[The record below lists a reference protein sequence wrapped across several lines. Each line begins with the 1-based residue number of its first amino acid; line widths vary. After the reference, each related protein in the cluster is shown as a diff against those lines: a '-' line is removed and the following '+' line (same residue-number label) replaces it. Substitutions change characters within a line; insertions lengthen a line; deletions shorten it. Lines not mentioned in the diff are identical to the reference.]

1 METRGAARPPDCVRG
16 SRPAPPGSGPH
27 TALPAGHSLPSLS
40 SSGSPQLHRELG
52 GSPSCTPTTRRC
64 QARHPRSTRPAP
76 QMTRPPRD
84 PQTGA
89 RSWVRPFASCLVTPQ
104 LVSSGHRHPQGPCR
118 YLRSF
123 SRTGSPHVTRDGRPD
138 RVSPQANRRAT
149 STPFRTE
156 SFKTSRDGAL
166 AGLTQSFLP
175 SSGPLRTWGPLR
187 ASRIRGGIPG
197 TPACCPE
204 NFSLRL
210 CPDCLFL
217 ETGRGRHFPR
227 EASGPVRGLL
237 TATSSA
243 GSGAC
248 APGLPGPVRAGAGVF
263 SSRLYNGDSGVAC
276 AISE

>member
-1 METRGAARPPDCVRG
+1 MHPHHPALSSQTPGVNSPRTPDDTSTPGPTNRRPILSPSVRLMPRDTTARELRPP
-16 SRPAPPGSGPH
+16 SPPR
-27 TALPAGHSLPSLS
+27 ALPLPAELLS
-40 SSGSPQLHRELG
+40 DEVSS
-52 GSPSCTPTTRRC
+52 
-64 QARHPRSTRPAP
+64 RHQRWPTRPC
-76 QMTRPPRD
+76 QPP
-84 PQTGA
+84 
-89 RSWVRPFASCLVTPQ
+89 
-104 LVSSGHRHPQGPCR
+104 
-118 YLRSF
+118 
-123 SRTGSPHVTRDGRPD
+123 
-138 RVSPQANRRAT
+138 ANRRAT
-149 STPFRTE
+149 PTPFRTE

-175 SSGPLRTWGPLR
+175 SSGHLRTWGPLR

-210 CPDCLFL
+210 CPDCLLL